1 MKGQRASQG
10 SERNTPGLHTKTA
23 YPRSRVVTIPQA
35 DPATAWNTFSERRGQ
50 RLREREKRPLYTAV
64 VQRAHAQ
71 MGVHH
76 ADGHMGFLQRWPTV
90 PDRSGRKTARH
101 RLRWKLLSFFGIV
114 ATLLLATSFALSS
127 SAFRI
132 EQVNVV
138 GTHNA
143 ALTATIQRMGMQGQN
158 IFLLDVE
165 ALTERIDASPL
176 VASVRLDK
184 QWPNQLTVTVV
195 ERKPTLLWQNADG
208 TYAVDDQGMVI
219 AMASEIAGTDHLNTV
234 IDTGNQQP
242 GLQRK
247 GGALLHPGS
256 HIKSAV
262 ISFAMKVFISLP
274 QVTGISA
281 FHLRYDD
288 TIYTS
293 NAASPTAGGS
303 GSFIVESPDGWI
315 AYLGGAD
322 DTNPLENRLI
332 ELQQILTIA
341 QQKQLSLATV
351 DLRYG
356 LYPVYTLKQE
366 QTSNT

>member
-1 MKGQRASQG
+1 MVSGQC
-10 SERNTPGLHTKTA
+10 
-23 YPRSRVVTIPQA
+23 
-35 DPATAWNTFSERRGQ
+35 
-50 RLREREKRPLYTAV
+50 
-64 VQRAHAQ
+64 
-71 MGVHH
+71 
-76 ADGHMGFLQRWPTV
+76 
-90 PDRSGRKTARH
+90 GRKAARRH
-101 RLRWKLLSFFGIV
+101 LRWRLLSVFGIV
-114 ATLLLATSFALSS
+114 AALLLATSFALSS

-165 ALTERIDASPL
+165 ALTERIAASPL

-195 ERKPTLLWQNADG
+195 ERKPVLLWQTANG
-208 TYAVDDQGMVI
+208 TYAVDDQGIVI
-219 AMASEIAGTDHLNTV
+219 AVASEIAGTDHLNAV
-234 IDTGNQQP
+234 SDTGNQQP
-242 GLQRK
+242 GVQRK
-247 GGALLHPGS
+247 GGALVHPGS
-256 HIKSAV
+256 HLKQAA
-262 ISFAMKVFISLP
+262 ISFAMQVFTSLP

-288 TIYTS
+288 TIYARSASSTS
-293 NAASPTAGGS
+293 NPAAGES
-303 GSFIVESPDGWI
+303 GSFVVESTDGWI
-315 AYLGGAD
+315 AYLGGVS
-322 DTNPLENRLI
+322 DTNSLENRLI

-366 QTSNT
+366 QPSNT